1 MAGYVDEK
9 VAKVTLDNKGF
20 SKNADDT
27 VAALER
33 MKKAFSKVS
42 GKDATKNIASDMSE
56 MNDTISKSTQKSEG
70 LLSRLKGI
78 FTRSAKGIDMSG
90 AGQSIDRMNTDV
102 ASKTATTSSILS
114 RLKGIFQKAD
124 NHQGFPNSIRSID
137 GLNTKVAGFDVSP
150 LSNAFAK
157 AASSV
162 QNSLSIMDIALGN
175 VLGGMIQKAM
185 SFTGQFFRGYG
196 DGLAEYKNKLGSI
209 QTIMTNTEWEIP
221 DSSVRMRR
229 VSGALETLNDY
240 ADKTIYSFADMTK
253 NIGTFTA
260 AGVSLD
266 KSAVAIKGISNLA
279 AASGSDTNQAS
290 MAMYQLSQAL
300 ASGRVA
306 LQDWNSVV
314 NAGMGGKLFQDR
326 LTQTAEKMGHARDMT
341 KSFRDS
347 LKDGWLTSEVL
358 LETLREFSE
367 DQSMLDAATKVK
379 SFGQLVDTVQEA
391 IGSGWATTW
400 EYFLGGFEEAKS
412 LWTSIGDI
420 VNPFVSDDQGTYYDS
435 VLEITRSLGNYRNA
449 MLKTWKDM
457 GGQEA
462 LFNSIKNSFEIVFG
476 AMTKFREG
484 FRSVIGDYKQAATV
498 FYGFT
503 KALESVTNN
512 IKNNTYLFTTINAI
526 GKMVGQTFLTL
537 GFIFQQVGR
546 GIKTVG
552 RDSGSILMPL
562 RTAADSIARF
572 MEALRSNDNAH
583 IIFYHIGKTI
593 ANVFNIIITVGRI
606 VIFVIKDILRG
617 FSQFGN
623 NKGLVTVATTLSD
636 VTGKMLTFVKAI
648 EKFVLSSNKF
658 EQIGGTIGK
667 VLGAISNAFSGVFS
681 KLKMLANPFGNAE
694 AIFSGAA
701 GIFNKVG
708 GALANVINNIG
719 SVMSKAWDSLVSGVK
734 ASYDALK
741 AAFVSFDVAS
751 IIKALIGLFA
761 FDKWLK
767 FKNSKG
773 NIVDKV
779 FDKFK
784 EMFSGGKEQATG
796 LLDEVKGVFTSL
808 QGTINSFT
816 QSVKIGS
823 LVMIAVALGIL
834 ALSIDK
840 LSKID
845 MKDLSKGMI
854 ALGVAMQGL
863 MRIMKVV
870 TAAQNIPKG
879 AATTMIG
886 FAIALRIMAS
896 AMMALSKI
904 DSDKMDEAVG
914 GILVLI
920 TAMVKVMEKMD
931 KLKGT
936 EASMGKLI
944 AFAIALRILVWSVK
958 ALAKLEPEKLA
969 QGMTGVLVL
978 MYALV
983 KVSKAMQDVK
993 VSPKSMGAMMMFVLS
1008 LRLLVWSV
1016 KALAKLD
1023 MMQMGASVVAV
1034 VVLLKALSSAANS
1047 VSEVTVKFSAMMALI
1062 AFALSTRILVNAVA
1076 VLAQFDIDR
1085 MAASAGMVGLLL
1097 IALSEATRN
1106 LKGTKVDI
1114 SAIMSLIVFA
1124 GSAYILAKSVEVLV
1138 NLPLKEMIVSVGVVE
1153 VLIASLVAAA
1163 RVVSKAKV
1171 NMSAG
1176 MSLIGIG
1183 GSIYLIVQSM
1193 IPLASMPLT
1202 AIAKS
1207 LGSVAIIAAGLIGV
1221 SYIMNKVK
1229 MNAKA
1234 IGSIVVLTMALVVI
1248 SRSLMQLAT
1257 LNWASLA
1264 AAGAAIAAVM
1274 LSLGGT
1280 VKLMAGNADSFQE
1293 VVGLKGVFDAFGNLL
1308 YYIGT
1313 TLTSVGALSWQQI
1326 ATAMTAVTVTIGI
1339 MVGVVKL
1346 ISKMEPNTTAI
1357 AALASMAAV
1366 LNQAGTALASVAAH
1380 PWQQILASMAA
1391 ISGVLLAMAGVGV
1404 ILSKFGSIGGAA
1416 QLVILGAGLMA
1427 LTVPIMLLSSL
1438 NLIAVGVA
1446 LLALAGNLI
1455 VLLAAAAVAQV
1466 VSGGLTLLS
1475 ATLISFGV
1483 SAILASTSILIAGV
1497 GFLAFAM
1504 AIKELVAIAPAAFKV
1519 IVDSFVT
1526 LVTSLAEKSPLIV
1539 ASFVKM
1545 GMEMING
1552 ARQLIPAF
1560 IRLGFDLIIAFLA
1573 GIRDK
1578 APELVKTSVEMLVEM
1593 GRAFIENIDIL
1604 LQVGVELATK
1614 FIQGLANALNNV
1626 KGDLIPAITK
1636 LFEEIA
1642 TIVSALIK
1650 GFIGPVLNSIAEALE
1665 PAFQVIADILTQ
1677 LAPALT
1683 PIIEIIGNVLT
1694 VLIENLPGILQP
1706 IADTIKVLV
1715 DGIVAALEILAP
1727 VVDTIVNGI
1736 VTIIQT
1742 LAPIVQSV
1750 VDTIIIA
1757 LEILGQIFTT
1767 IGEVIK
1773 SVIQGIVDTINAVAN
1788 VITATGDSIRYVLE
1802 GIDNIFVTVGNN
1814 IKTTL
1819 EAVGTVVES
1828 VGTAIKTALE
1838 GVGKIF
1844 ESIGTAIKTA
1854 LDGVADVIRAVG
1866 DAAKSFGEGFK
1877 LLGEG
1882 IKLIGEHGLSAAAG
1896 LGAFATEALKLA
1908 GIGKLGLGGTINDL
1922 EKLGTTL
1929 GTLSTGA
1936 SVLVSLSAGFSM
1948 LSISVTTLSS
1958 SIPIVNTSFESLGT
1972 SLSTISGYIGP
1983 VATAFQQLAI
1993 PIQQLQSSL
2002 TVVATAF
2009 IMFAAQIMMVS
2020 TSLQTVTMAFTNI
2033 QNGITLLSTA
2043 FSILNP
2049 IIEQFS
2055 QLLIQTQ
2062 WDLQDF
2068 FTALSTST
2076 TGFTILAQAAM
2087 VGMMQMQMAVQMGMM
2102 NVQTVM
2108 LSGISTLAA
2117 AVFAGF
2123 TEVTNAV
2130 TTSMTSVSAAVQTG
2144 MLGVVNSIS
2153 TSMQSV
2159 ATATSVAFSGIS
2171 TAIQSSI
2178 SSISANINQG
2188 MSGVSQTITSRVH
2201 EIQNSFT
2208 QMNATVNQIIS
2219 TMMSIMSSSISSGMS
2234 ASASLVSSG
2243 MSYIISI
2250 VSSYNGSARSAGYN
2264 VGYYISAGVAD
2275 GMNANMWAIESAANR
2290 IISKAREAARAAAD
2304 IHSPSRLFAKD
2315 VGKFIPM
2322 GVAKG
2327 IGDAMP
2333 KMVDEVTDSFDK
2345 GFSDA
2350 ADSVVSQGNIFANVV
2365 SDAVN
2370 GISDMLDV
2378 AIDDM
2383 NYAPTITP
2391 VVDMSNLDK
2400 MNMSDYSLDYRGRI
2414 STPTPLYGVPQQSNT
2429 STVVNNDN
2437 SKKEYS
2443 VNVNVD
2449 TGGKPVNTKELAREI
2464 QSHIKSFDDQ
2474 SRRGKGE
2481 EVFW

>member
-33 MKKAFSKVS
+33 MKKAFGKIN

-124 NHQGFPNSIRSID
+124 NHQGFPNSIKSID

-435 VLEITRSLGNYRNA
+435 VLGITRSLGNYRNA

-462 LFNSIKNSFEIVFG
+462 LFNTIKNSFEIVFG

-503 KALESVTNN
+503 KALESVTNG
-512 IKNNTYLFTTINAI
+512 IKNNTYLFSTINAI

-537 GFIFQQVGR
+537 GWIFSKVGQ
-546 GIKTVG
+546 GISSVG
-552 RDSGSILMPL
+552 KSSGSVLMPL

-572 MEALRSNDNAH
+572 MEALRSNENAH
-583 IIFYHIGKTI
+583 LIFYHIGKTI

-606 VIFVIKDILRG
+606 VVFVIKDILKG
-617 FSQFGN
+617 FSKFGES
-623 NKGLVTVATTLSD
+623 KGLVTVATTLSD
-636 VTGKMLTFVKAI
+636 VTGKLLTFVKAI
-648 EKFVLSSNKF
+648 EKFVMSSNKF

-741 AAFVSFDVAS
+741 DAFVSFDVAS

-773 NIVDKV
+773 SIVDMV

-870 TAAQNIPKG
+870 TAAQSIPKG

-896 AMMALSKI
+896 AMVALSKI
-904 DSDKMDEAVG
+904 DADKMDEAVG
-914 GILVLI
+914 GIVVLI
-920 TAMVKVMEKMD
+920 TAMVKVMEKME
-931 KLKGT
+931 KIKNT

-944 AFAIALRILVWSVK
+944 AFAISLRILVWSVK
-958 ALAKLEPEKLA
+958 ALAKLEPEKMA
-969 QGMTGVLVL
+969 QGIGGVLVL
-978 MYALV
+978 MYGLV
-983 KVSKAMQDVK
+983 KVSKSMQDIK
-993 VSPKSMGAMMMFVLS
+993 LSPKSMGALMMFVLS
-1008 LRLLVWSV
+1008 LRMLVWSV

-1023 MMQMGASVVAV
+1023 IMHMAASVVAV
-1034 VVLLKALSSAANS
+1034 AVLLKALSSAANS

-1062 AFALSTRILVNAVA
+1062 TFALSARILASAVA
-1076 VLAQFDIDR
+1076 VLANLDLAR
-1085 MAASAGMVGLLL
+1085 MAASAGMLGILLVV
-1097 IALSEATRN
+1097 LSEATRN
-1106 LKGTKVDI
+1106 LKDTKVDI
-1114 SAIMSLIVFA
+1114 SAMMTLITFA
-1124 GSAYILAKSVEVLV
+1124 GSAYILAKSIEVLA
-1138 NLPLKEMIVSVGVVE
+1138 NLPLKEMVASVAVVE
-1153 VLIASLVAAA
+1153 VLMASLVAAA
-1163 RVVSKAKV
+1163 RVVSKSKV

-1183 GSIYLIVQSM
+1183 ASIYLIVQSM
-1193 IPLASMPLT
+1193 IPLAAMPLT
-1202 AIAKS
+1202 SIVKS
-1207 LGSVAIIAAGLIGV
+1207 LGTVALIAAGLIGL
-1221 SYIMNKVK
+1221 SYIMNRVK
-1229 MNAKA
+1229 MNPKA
-1234 IGSIVVLTMALVVI
+1234 IGSLIILTSALTVI
-1248 SRSLMQLAT
+1248 SNNLMKLAG

-1264 AAGAAIAAVM
+1264 AAGGAIAAVM

-1366 LNQAGTALASVAAH
+1366 LNQAGTALAVVAAH

-1391 ISGVLLAMAGVGV
+1391 ISGVVLAMAGVGV
-1404 ILSKFGSIGGAA
+1404 ILSKFGSFSGAG
-1416 QLVILGAGLMA
+1416 QLVLLGVGLMA
-1427 LTVPIMLLSSL
+1427 IAVPIMLLSTL
-1438 NLIAVGVA
+1438 NLVAVGVA
-1446 LLALAGNLI
+1446 LLALAGNLAI
-1455 VLLAAAAVAQV
+1455 LLAAGALANV
-1466 VSGGLTLLS
+1466 VSSGLAILS
-1475 ATLISFGV
+1475 GTLISFGV
-1483 SAILASTSILIAGV
+1483 SAILAASSVLIAGL
-1497 GFLAFAM
+1497 GFLAFVM
-1504 AIKELVAIAPAAFKV
+1504 AIKELVAIAPAAFKTL
-1519 IVDSFVT
+1519 VDSFVT
-1526 LVTSLAEKSPLIV
+1526 LVTSLAANSPLIV

-1552 ARQLIPAF
+1552 ARQLIPEF
-1560 IRLGFDLIIAFLA
+1560 VRLGFDLLIGLIA

-1626 KGDLIPAITK
+1626 KGDLIPAITE
-1636 LFEEIA
+1636 LFKIIAEIF
-1642 TIVSALIK
+1642 TALIK
-1650 GFIGPVLNSIAEALE
+1650 GFIGPVLNAIAE
-1665 PAFQVIADILTQ
+1665 V
-1677 LAPALT
+1677 LT
-1683 PIIEIIGNVLT
+1683 PVRDFIITWVQAIGPVIQPFFEALMST
-1694 VLIENLPGILQP
+1694 LKALFEALPGIIQP
-1706 IADTIKVLV
+1706 LSEAIIATVNAIADVVRSLADTIIAVV
-1715 DGIVAALEILAP
+1715 GGIETV
-1727 VVDTIVNGI
+1727 VNGI
-1736 VTIIQT
+1736 VEIFRIVGETIKAWIQG
-1742 LAPIVQSV
+1742 V
-1750 VDTIIIA
+1750 VD
-1757 LEILGQIFTT
+1757 
-1767 IGEVIK
+1767 VIN
-1773 SVIQGIVDTINAVAN
+1773 GIAN

-1802 GIDNIFVTVGNN
+1802 GVDNIFVSFGNN
-1814 IKTTL
+1814 VKTTL
-1819 EAVGTVVES
+1819 EGVSNVIKTFAEG
-1828 VGTAIKTALE
+1828 IKTALE

-1877 LLGEG
+1877 LFGEG
-1882 IKLIGEHGLSAAAG
+1882 VKLVGDYGASAATGLASLTVEVAKLGASAYAGNLQGFTKDIKDLATACTSLAGSVGGLSATATAINMISVSASLLSG
-1896 LGAFATEALKLA
+1896 TLPTVNTAFATMS
-1908 GIGKLGLGGTINDL
+1908 TSM
-1922 EKLGTTL
+1922 T
-1929 GTLSTGA
+1929 TLSTSITPVSTA
-1936 SVLVSLSAGFSM
+1936 FTSLIAPVTALMTTLTSVSAVFMNLNMQFQM
-1948 LSISVTTLSS
+1948 LSIGMAALDASMLEIQNGVTLLSS
-1958 SIPIVNTSFESLGT
+1958 SF
-1972 SLSTISGYIGP
+1972 
-1983 VATAFQQLAI
+1983 TAMPA
-1993 PIQQLQSSL
+1993 
-2002 TVVATAF
+2002 
-2009 IMFAAQIMMVS
+2009 
-2020 TSLQTVTMAFTNI
+2020 
-2033 QNGITLLSTA
+2033 
-2043 FSILNP
+2043 
-2049 IIEQFS
+2049 IIELFNQS
-2055 QLLIQTQ
+2055 LITTQQTMST
-2062 WDLQDF
+2062 F
-2068 FTALSTST
+2068 FMELANSS
-2076 TGFTILAQAAM
+2076 TGFATLSQAAM
-2087 VGMMQMQMAVQMGMM
+2087 EGMMQMQMAVQTGMM

-2144 MLGVVNSIS
+2144 MLGVVTAIS

-2159 ATATSVAFSGIS
+2159 ATATSTAFSGIS

-2188 MSGVSQTITSRVH
+2188 MSGVSQTITSRVN

-2208 QMNATVNQIIS
+2208 QMNTIVNQIVRS
-2219 TMMSIMSSSISSGMS
+2219 MMVMMSSSISSGMS
-2234 ASASLVSSG
+2234 ASSSRVSSG

-2250 VSSYNGSARSAGYN
+2250 VSSYSGSARSAGYN

-2333 KMVDEVTDSFDK
+2333 KMVDEVTDSFGK

-2350 ADSVVSQGNIFANVV
+2350 ADSVVSQGDVFANVV

-2383 NYAPTITP
+2383 NYSPTITP

-2437 SKKEYS
+2437 SNKEYS

-2449 TGGKPVNTKELAREI
+2449 TGGKPVNAKELAREI

-2474 SRRGKGE
+2474 RRRGKGE
-2481 EVFW
+2481 EVLW

>member
-33 MKKAFSKVS
+33 MKKAFSKVN

-78 FTRSAKGIDMSG
+78 FNRSAKGIDMSS
-90 AGQSIDRMNTDV
+90 AGQSIDRMNTEV

-124 NHQGFPNSIRSID
+124 NHQGFPNSIKSID

-435 VLEITRSLGNYRNA
+435 VLGITRSLGNYRNA

-462 LFNSIKNSFEIVFG
+462 LFNTIKNSFEIVFG

-498 FYGFT
+498 FFGFT

-537 GFIFQQVGR
+537 GWIFSKVGQ
-546 GIKTVG
+546 GISSVG
-552 RDSGSILMPL
+552 KSSGSVLMPL
-562 RTAADSIARF
+562 RSAADAIARF
-572 MEALRSNDNAH
+572 MEALRSNENAH
-583 IIFYHIGKTI
+583 LIFYHIGKTI

-606 VIFVIKDILRG
+606 VVFVIKDILKG
-617 FSQFGN
+617 FSKFGES
-623 NKGLVTVATTLSD
+623 KGLVTVATTLSD
-636 VTGKMLTFVKAI
+636 VTGKLLTFVKAI
-648 EKFVLSSNKF
+648 EKFVMSSNKF

-741 AAFVSFDVAS
+741 DAFVSFDVAS

-767 FKNSKG
+767 FKNS
-773 NIVDKV
+773 NNSIVDLV
-779 FDKFK
+779 FEKFK
-784 EMFSGGKEQATG
+784 AMFSGGKEQSTG

-870 TAAQNIPKG
+870 TAAQSIPKG

-896 AMMALSKI
+896 AMVALSKI
-904 DSDKMDEAVG
+904 DADKMDEAVG
-914 GILVLI
+914 GIVVLI
-920 TAMVKVMEKMD
+920 TAMVKVMEKME
-931 KLKGT
+931 KIKNT

-944 AFAIALRILVWSVK
+944 AFAISLRILVWSVK
-958 ALAKLEPEKLA
+958 ALAKLEPEKMA
-969 QGMTGVLVL
+969 QGIGGVLVL
-978 MYALV
+978 MYGLV
-983 KVSKAMQDVK
+983 KVSKSMQDIK
-993 VSPKSMGAMMMFVLS
+993 LSPKSMGALMMFVLS
-1008 LRLLVWSV
+1008 LRMLVWSV

-1023 MMQMGASVVAV
+1023 IMHMAASVVAV
-1034 VVLLKALSSAANS
+1034 AVLLKALSSAANS

-1062 AFALSTRILVNAVA
+1062 TFALSARILASAVA
-1076 VLAQFDIDR
+1076 VLANLDLAR
-1085 MAASAGMVGLLL
+1085 MAASAGMVGILLVV
-1097 IALSEATRN
+1097 LSEATRN
-1106 LKGTKVDI
+1106 LKDTKVDI
-1114 SAIMSLIVFA
+1114 SSMMALITFA
-1124 GSAYILAKSVEVLV
+1124 GSAYILAKSIEVLA
-1138 NLPLKEMIVSVGVVE
+1138 NLPLKEMIASVVVVE

-1163 RVVSKAKV
+1163 RVASKAKV

-1176 MSLIGIG
+1176 MSLIGISA
-1183 GSIYLIVQSM
+1183 SIYLIVQSM
-1193 IPLASMPLT
+1193 IPLAAMPLT
-1202 AIAKS
+1202 SIVKS
-1207 LGSVAIIAAGLIGV
+1207 LGTVALIAAGLIGV
-1221 SYIMNKVK
+1221 SYIMNRVK
-1229 MNAKA
+1229 MNPKA
-1234 IGSIVVLTMALVVI
+1234 IGSLIILTSALTVI
-1248 SRSLMQLAT
+1248 SNNLMKLAG

-1264 AAGAAIAAVM
+1264 AAGGAIAAVM

-1366 LNQAGTALASVAAH
+1366 LNQAGTALAAVAAH

-1404 ILSKFGSIGGAA
+1404 ILSKFGSFSGAG
-1416 QLVILGAGLMA
+1416 QLVLLGVGLMA
-1427 LTVPIMLLSSL
+1427 IAVPIMLLSTL
-1438 NLIAVGVA
+1438 NLVAVGVA
-1446 LLALAGNLI
+1446 LLALAGNLAI
-1455 VLLAAAAVAQV
+1455 LLAAGALANV
-1466 VSGGLTLLS
+1466 VSSGLAILS
-1475 ATLISFGV
+1475 GTLISFGV
-1483 SAILASTSILIAGV
+1483 SAILAASSVLIAGL
-1497 GFLAFAM
+1497 GFLAFVM
-1504 AIKELVAIAPAAFKV
+1504 AIKELVAIAPAAFKTL
-1519 IVDSFVT
+1519 VDSFVT
-1526 LVTSLAEKSPLIV
+1526 LVTSLAANSPLIV

-1560 IRLGFDLIIAFLA
+1560 VRLGFDLLIGLIA

-1578 APELVKTSVEMLVEM
+1578 APELVKTSVEMLVEI

-1626 KGDLIPAITK
+1626 KGDLIPAITE
-1636 LFEEIA
+1636 LFKVIAEIF
-1642 TIVSALIK
+1642 TALIK
-1650 GFIGPVLNSIAEALE
+1650 GFIGPVLNAIAE
-1665 PAFQVIADILTQ
+1665 V
-1677 LAPALT
+1677 LT
-1683 PIIEIIGNVLT
+1683 PVRDFIITWVQAIGPIIQPFFEALMST
-1694 VLIENLPGILQP
+1694 LKALFEALPGIIQP
-1706 IADTIKVLV
+1706 LAEAIIATVNAIADVVRSLADTIIAIVG
-1715 DGIVAALEILAP
+1715 GIETV
-1727 VVDTIVNGI
+1727 VNGI
-1736 VTIIQT
+1736 VEIFRIVGETIKAWIQG
-1742 LAPIVQSV
+1742 V
-1750 VDTIIIA
+1750 VD
-1757 LEILGQIFTT
+1757 
-1767 IGEVIK
+1767 V
-1773 SVIQGIVDTINAVAN
+1773 INAIAN

-1802 GIDNIFVTVGNN
+1802 GVDNIFVSFGNN
-1814 IKTTL
+1814 VKTTL
-1819 EAVGTVVES
+1819 EGVSNVIKTFAEG
-1828 VGTAIKTALE
+1828 IKTALE

-1854 LDGVADVIRAVG
+1854 LDGVADVIKAVG

-1877 LLGEG
+1877 LFGEG
-1882 IKLIGEHGLSAAAG
+1882 VKLVGDYGASAATGLASLTVEVAKLGSSAYAGNLQGFTKDIKDLATACTSLAGSVGGLSATATAMSMISISASTLSG
-1896 LGAFATEALKLA
+1896 VLPTVNTAF
-1908 GIGKLGLGGTINDL
+1908 
-1922 EKLGTTL
+1922 TTMSTSMT
-1929 GTLSTGA
+1929 TLSTSITPVSTA
-1936 SVLVSLSAGFSM
+1936 FTSLIAPVTALITTLTSVSAVFMNLNMQFQM
-1948 LSISVTTLSS
+1948 LSIGMAALDASM
-1958 SIPIVNTSFESLGT
+1958 LG
-1972 SLSTISGYIGP
+1972 
-1983 VATAFQQLAI
+1983 
-1993 PIQQLQSSL
+1993 
-2002 TVVATAF
+2002 
-2009 IMFAAQIMMVS
+2009 
-2020 TSLQTVTMAFTNI
+2020 I
-2033 QNGITLLSTA
+2033 QNGITLLSSSFA
-2043 FSILNP
+2043 AMP
-2049 IIEQFS
+2049 AIIELFNQS
-2055 QLLIQTQ
+2055 LITTQQTMNT
-2062 WDLQDF
+2062 F
-2068 FTALSTST
+2068 FMELANSS
-2076 TGFTILAQAAM
+2076 TGFATLSQAAM
-2087 VGMMQMQMAVQMGMM
+2087 EGMMQMQMAVQTGML

-2208 QMNATVNQIIS
+2208 QMNSIVNQIIHS
-2219 TMMSIMSSSISSGMS
+2219 MMAMMSSSISSGMS

-2304 IHSPSRLFAKD
+2304 IHSPSRLFAKE

-2333 KMVDEVTDSFDK
+2333 KMVDEVTDSFSK

-2350 ADSVVSQGNIFANVV
+2350 ADSVVTQGDVFANVV

-2437 SKKEYS
+2437 SNKEYS

-2449 TGGKPVNTKELAREI
+2449 TGGKPVNAKELAREI

-2474 SRRGKGE
+2474 RRRGKGE
-2481 EVFW
+2481 EVLW

>member
-33 MKKAFSKVS
+33 MKKAFGKIN

-124 NHQGFPNSIRSID
+124 NHQGFPNSIKSID

-435 VLEITRSLGNYRNA
+435 VLGITRSLGNYRNA

-462 LFNSIKNSFEIVFG
+462 LFNTIKNSFEIVFG

-512 IKNNTYLFTTINAI
+512 IKNNTYLFSTINAI

-537 GFIFQQVGR
+537 GWIFSKVGQ
-546 GIKTVG
+546 GISSVG
-552 RDSGSILMPL
+552 KSSGSILIPL

-572 MEALRSNDNAH
+572 MEALRSNENVH
-583 IIFYHIGKTI
+583 LIFYHIGKTI

-606 VIFVIKDILRG
+606 VVFVIKDILKG
-617 FSQFGN
+617 FSKFGES
-623 NKGLVTVATTLSD
+623 KGLVTVATTLSD
-636 VTGKMLTFVKAI
+636 VTGKLLTFVKAI
-648 EKFVLSSNKF
+648 EKFVMSSNKF

-681 KLKMLANPFGNAE
+681 KLKMLSNPFGNAE

-741 AAFVSFDVAS
+741 DAFVSFDVAS

-767 FKNSKG
+767 FKNS
-773 NIVDKV
+773 NNSIVDLV
-779 FDKFK
+779 FEKFK
-784 EMFSGGKEQATG
+784 AMFSGGKEQATG

-870 TAAQNIPKG
+870 TAAQSIPKG

-896 AMMALSKI
+896 AMVALSKI
-904 DSDKMDEAVG
+904 DADKMDEAVG
-914 GILVLI
+914 GIVVLI
-920 TAMVKVMEKMD
+920 TAMVKVMEKME
-931 KLKGT
+931 KIKNT

-944 AFAIALRILVWSVK
+944 AFAISLRILVWSVK
-958 ALAKLEPEKLA
+958 ALAKLEPEKMA
-969 QGMTGVLVL
+969 QGIGGVLVL
-978 MYALV
+978 MYGLV
-983 KVSKAMQDVK
+983 KVSKSMQDIK
-993 VSPKSMGAMMMFVLS
+993 LSPKSMGALMMFVLS
-1008 LRLLVWSV
+1008 LRMLVWSV

-1023 MMQMGASVVAV
+1023 IMHMAASVVAV
-1034 VVLLKALSSAANS
+1034 AVLLKALSSAANS

-1062 AFALSTRILVNAVA
+1062 TFALSARILASAVA
-1076 VLAQFDIDR
+1076 VLANLDLAR
-1085 MAASAGMVGLLL
+1085 MAASAGMVGILLVV
-1097 IALSEATRN
+1097 LSEATRN
-1106 LKGTKVDI
+1106 LKDTKVDI
-1114 SAIMSLIVFA
+1114 SSMMALITFA
-1124 GSAYILAKSVEVLV
+1124 GSAYILAKSIAVLA
-1138 NLPLKEMIVSVGVVE
+1138 NLPLKEMIASVVVVE

-1163 RVVSKAKV
+1163 RVASKAKV

-1183 GSIYLIVQSM
+1183 ASIYLIVQSM
-1193 IPLASMPLT
+1193 IPLAAMPLT
-1202 AIAKS
+1202 SIVKS
-1207 LGSVAIIAAGLIGV
+1207 LGTVALITAGLIGV
-1221 SYIMNKVK
+1221 SYIMNRVK
-1229 MNAKA
+1229 MNPKA
-1234 IGSIVVLTMALVVI
+1234 IGSLIILTSALTVI
-1248 SRSLMQLAT
+1248 SNNLMKLAG

-1264 AAGAAIAAVM
+1264 AAGGAIAAVM

-1357 AALASMAAV
+1357 AALASMAAG

-1404 ILSKFGSIGGAA
+1404 ILSKFGSFSGAG
-1416 QLVILGAGLMA
+1416 QLVLLGVGLMA
-1427 LTVPIMLLSSL
+1427 IAVPIMLLSTL
-1438 NLIAVGVA
+1438 NLVAVGVA
-1446 LLALAGNLI
+1446 LLALAGNLAI
-1455 VLLAAAAVAQV
+1455 LLAAGALANV
-1466 VSGGLTLLS
+1466 VSSGLAILS
-1475 ATLISFGV
+1475 GTLISFGV
-1483 SAILASTSILIAGV
+1483 SAILAASSVLIAGL
-1497 GFLAFAM
+1497 GFLAFVM
-1504 AIKELVAIAPAAFKV
+1504 AIKELVAIAPAAFKTL
-1519 IVDSFVT
+1519 VDSFVT
-1526 LVTSLAEKSPLIV
+1526 LVTSLAANSPLIV

-1560 IRLGFDLIIAFLA
+1560 VRLGFDLLIGLIA

-1578 APELVKTSVEMLVEM
+1578 MPELVKTSVEMLVEM

-1626 KGDLIPAITK
+1626 KGDLIPAITE
-1636 LFEEIA
+1636 LFKVIAEIF
-1642 TIVSALIK
+1642 TALIK
-1650 GFIGPVLNSIAEALE
+1650 GFIGPVLNAIAE
-1665 PAFQVIADILTQ
+1665 V
-1677 LAPALT
+1677 LT
-1683 PIIEIIGNVLT
+1683 PVRDFIITWVQEIGPILQPFFEAFMSA
-1694 VLIENLPGILQP
+1694 LKALFEALPGIIQP
-1706 IADTIKVLV
+1706 LAEAIIATVNAIADVVRSLADTIIAIVG
-1715 DGIVAALEILAP
+1715 GIETV
-1727 VVDTIVNGI
+1727 VNGI
-1736 VTIIQT
+1736 VEIFRIVGETIQAWIQG
-1742 LAPIVQSV
+1742 V
-1750 VDTIIIA
+1750 VD
-1757 LEILGQIFTT
+1757 
-1767 IGEVIK
+1767 VIN
-1773 SVIQGIVDTINAVAN
+1773 GIAN

-1802 GIDNIFVTVGNN
+1802 GVDNIFVSFGNN
-1814 IKTTL
+1814 VKTTL
-1819 EAVGTVVES
+1819 EGVSNVIKTFAEG
-1828 VGTAIKTALE
+1828 IKTALE

-1854 LDGVADVIRAVG
+1854 LDGVADVIKAVG

-1877 LLGEG
+1877 LFGEG
-1882 IKLIGEHGLSAAAG
+1882 VKLVGDYGASAATGLASLTVEVAKLGASAYAGNLQGFTKDIKDLATACTSLSGAVGGLSATATAMNMISISASLLSG
-1896 LGAFATEALKLA
+1896 TLPTVNTAF
-1908 GIGKLGLGGTINDL
+1908 
-1922 EKLGTTL
+1922 TTMSTSMT
-1929 GTLSTGA
+1929 TLSTSITPVSTA
-1936 SVLVSLSAGFSM
+1936 FTSLIAPVTALMTTLTSVSAVFMNLNMQFQM
-1948 LSISVTTLSS
+1948 LSIGMAALDSSMLGIQNGVTLLSS
-1958 SIPIVNTSFESLGT
+1958 SF
-1972 SLSTISGYIGP
+1972 
-1983 VATAFQQLAI
+1983 TAMPA
-1993 PIQQLQSSL
+1993 
-2002 TVVATAF
+2002 
-2009 IMFAAQIMMVS
+2009 
-2020 TSLQTVTMAFTNI
+2020 
-2033 QNGITLLSTA
+2033 
-2043 FSILNP
+2043 
-2049 IIEQFS
+2049 IIELFNQS
-2055 QLLIQTQ
+2055 LITTQQTMNT
-2062 WDLQDF
+2062 F
-2068 FTALSTST
+2068 FMELANSS
-2076 TGFTILAQAAM
+2076 TGFATLSQSAM
-2087 VGMMQMQMAVQMGMM
+2087 EGMMQMQMAVQTGMM

-2144 MLGVVNSIS
+2144 MLGVVTAIS

-2159 ATATSVAFSGIS
+2159 ATATSTAFSGIS

-2188 MSGVSQTITSRVH
+2188 MSGVSQTITSRVN

-2208 QMNATVNQIIS
+2208 QMNTIVNQIVRS
-2219 TMMSIMSSSISSGMS
+2219 MMAMMSSSISSGMS
-2234 ASASLVSSG
+2234 ASASRVSSG

-2250 VSSYNGSARSAGYN
+2250 VSSYSGSARSAGYN

-2333 KMVDEVTDSFDK
+2333 KMVDEVTDSFGK

-2350 ADSVVSQGNIFANVV
+2350 ADSVVSQGDVFANVV

-2437 SKKEYS
+2437 SNKEYS

-2449 TGGKPVNTKELAREI
+2449 TGGKPVNAKELAREI

-2474 SRRGKGE
+2474 RRRGKGE
-2481 EVFW
+2481 EVLW

>member
-33 MKKAFSKVS
+33 MKKAFSKVN

-78 FTRSAKGIDMSG
+78 FSRSAKGIDMSG

-124 NHQGFPNSIRSID
+124 NHQGFPNSIKSID

-420 VNPFVSDDQGTYYDS
+420 VNPFVSDDQGTYYDD
-435 VLEITRSLGNYRNA
+435 VLGITRSLGNYRNA

-462 LFNSIKNSFEIVFG
+462 LFNTIKNSFEIVFG

-498 FYGFT
+498 FFGFT

-512 IKNNTYLFTTINAI
+512 IKNNTYLFSTINAI

-537 GFIFQQVGR
+537 GWIFSKVGQ
-546 GIKTVG
+546 GISSVG
-552 RDSGSILMPL
+552 KSSGSVLMPL
-562 RTAADSIARF
+562 RTAADAISRF
-572 MEALRSNDNAH
+572 MEALRSNENAH
-583 IIFYHIGKTI
+583 LIFYHIGKTI

-606 VIFVIKDILRG
+606 VIFVIKDILKG
-617 FSQFGN
+617 FSKFGES
-623 NKGLVTVATTLSD
+623 KGLVTVATTLSD
-636 VTGKMLTFVKAI
+636 VTGKLLTFVKAI

-667 VLGAISNAFSGVFS
+667 VLSAISNAFSGVFS

-741 AAFVSFDVAS
+741 DAFVSFDVAS

-767 FKNSKG
+767 FKNS
-773 NIVDKV
+773 NNSIVDLV
-779 FDKFK
+779 FEKFK
-784 EMFSGGKEQATG
+784 AMFSGGKEQATG

-870 TAAQNIPKG
+870 TAAQSIPKG

-896 AMMALSKI
+896 AMVALSKI
-904 DSDKMDEAVG
+904 DADKMDEAVG
-914 GILVLI
+914 GIVVLI
-920 TAMVKVMEKMD
+920 TAMVKVMEKME
-931 KLKGT
+931 KIKNT

-944 AFAIALRILVWSVK
+944 AFAISLRILVWSVK
-958 ALAKLEPEKLA
+958 AIAKLEPEKMA
-969 QGMTGVLVL
+969 QGIGGVLVL
-978 MYALV
+978 MYGLV
-983 KVSKAMQDVK
+983 KVSKSMQDIK
-993 VSPKSMGAMMMFVLS
+993 LSPKSMGALMLFVLS
-1008 LRLLVWSV
+1008 LRMLVWSV

-1023 MMQMGASVVAV
+1023 MMQMAASVVAV

-1076 VLAQFDIDR
+1076 VLAHFDIAR
-1085 MAASAGMVGLLL
+1085 MASSAAMVGILL
-1097 IALSEATRN
+1097 AVLSEATRN
-1106 LKGTKVDI
+1106 LKDTKVDI
-1114 SAIMSLIVFA
+1114 SAMMTLITFA
-1124 GSAYILAKSVEVLV
+1124 GSAYILAKSIEVLS
-1138 NLPLKEMIVSVGVVE
+1138 NLPLKEMVASVAVVE
-1153 VLIASLVAAA
+1153 VLMASLVAAA
-1163 RVVSKAKV
+1163 RVVSKSKV

-1176 MSLIGIG
+1176 LSLLGIG
-1183 GSIYLIVQSM
+1183 ASIYLIVQSM

-1202 AIAKS
+1202 SIVKS
-1207 LGSVAIIAAGLIGV
+1207 LGTVALIAAGLIGV
-1221 SYIMNKVK
+1221 SYIMNRVK

-1234 IGSIVVLTMALVVI
+1234 IGSIVVLTTALTVI
-1248 SRSLMQLAT
+1248 SNNLMRLAG

-1264 AAGAAIAAVM
+1264 AAGGAIAVVM

-1293 VVGLKGVFDAFGNLL
+1293 VVGLKGVFDSFGNLL

-1366 LNQAGTALASVAAH
+1366 LNQAGTALAAVAAH

-1404 ILSKFGSIGGAA
+1404 ILSKFGSFSGAG
-1416 QLVILGAGLMA
+1416 QLVLLGVGLMA
-1427 LTVPIMLLSSL
+1427 IAVPIMLLSTL
-1438 NLIAVGVA
+1438 NLVAVGVA
-1446 LLALAGNLI
+1446 LLALAGNLAI
-1455 VLLAAAAVAQV
+1455 LLAAGALANV
-1466 VSGGLTLLS
+1466 VSSGLAILS
-1475 ATLISFGV
+1475 GTLISFGV
-1483 SAILASTSILIAGV
+1483 SAILAASSVLIAGL
-1497 GFLAFAM
+1497 GFLAFVM
-1504 AIKELVAIAPAAFKV
+1504 AIKELVAIAPVAFKTL
-1519 IVDSFVT
+1519 VDSFVT
-1526 LVTSLAEKSPLIV
+1526 LVTSLAANSPLIV

-1552 ARQLIPAF
+1552 ARQLIPEF
-1560 IRLGFDLIIAFLA
+1560 VRLGFDLLIGLIA

-1626 KGDLIPAITK
+1626 KGDLIPAITE
-1636 LFEEIA
+1636 LFKVIAEIF
-1642 TIVSALIK
+1642 TALIK
-1650 GFIGPVLNSIAEALE
+1650 GFIGPVLNAIAE
-1665 PAFQVIADILTQ
+1665 V
-1677 LAPALT
+1677 LT
-1683 PIIEIIGNVLT
+1683 PVRDFIITWVQEIGPILQPFFEA
-1694 VLIENLPGILQP
+1694 LMSALKALFEALPGIIQP
-1706 IADTIKVLV
+1706 LAEAIIATVNAIADVVRSLADTIIAIVG
-1715 DGIVAALEILAP
+1715 GIETV
-1727 VVDTIVNGI
+1727 VNGI
-1736 VTIIQT
+1736 VEIFRIVGETIQAWIQG
-1742 LAPIVQSV
+1742 V
-1750 VDTIIIA
+1750 VD
-1757 LEILGQIFTT
+1757 
-1767 IGEVIK
+1767 VIN
-1773 SVIQGIVDTINAVAN
+1773 GIAN

-1802 GIDNIFVTVGNN
+1802 GVDNIFVSFGNN
-1814 IKTTL
+1814 VKTTL
-1819 EAVGTVVES
+1819 EGVSNVIKTFAEG
-1828 VGTAIKTALE
+1828 IKTALE

-1854 LDGVADVIRAVG
+1854 LDGVADVIKAVG

-1877 LLGEG
+1877 LFGEG
-1882 IKLIGEHGLSAAAG
+1882 VKLVGDYGASAATGLASLTVEVAKLGASAYAGNLQGFTKDIKDLATACTSLSGAVGGLSATATAMNMISISASLLSG
-1896 LGAFATEALKLA
+1896 TLPTVNTAF
-1908 GIGKLGLGGTINDL
+1908 
-1922 EKLGTTL
+1922 TTMSTSMT
-1929 GTLSTGA
+1929 TLST
-1936 SVLVSLSAGFSM
+1936 
-1948 LSISVTTLSS
+1948 SIT
-1958 SIPIVNTSFESLGT
+1958 
-1972 SLSTISGYIGP
+1972 P
-1983 VATAFQQLAI
+1983 VATAF
-1993 PIQQLQSSL
+1993 
-2002 TVVATAF
+2002 
-2009 IMFAAQIMMVS
+2009 
-2020 TSLQTVTMAFTNI
+2020 TSLIAPVTALITTLTSVSAVFMNLNMQFQMLSIGMAALDASMLGI
-2033 QNGITLLSTA
+2033 QNGITLLSSSFTA
-2043 FSILNP
+2043 MP
-2049 IIEQFS
+2049 AIIELFNQS
-2055 QLLIQTQ
+2055 LITTQQTMST
-2062 WDLQDF
+2062 F
-2068 FTALSTST
+2068 FMELSNSS
-2076 TGFTILAQAAM
+2076 TGFATLSQAAM
-2087 VGMMQMQMAVQMGMM
+2087 EGMMQMQMAVQTGMM

-2144 MLGVVNSIS
+2144 MLGVVTAIS

-2159 ATATSVAFSGIS
+2159 ATATSTAFSGIS
-2171 TAIQSSI
+2171 TAIQTSI

-2208 QMNATVNQIIS
+2208 QMNSTVNQIIS
-2219 TMMSIMSSSISSGMS
+2219 TMMSAMSSSISSGMS
-2234 ASASLVSSG
+2234 ASASRVSSG
-2243 MSYIISI
+2243 MSSIIGI

-2290 IISKAREAARAAAD
+2290 IISKAKEAARAAAD
-2304 IHSPSRLFAKD
+2304 IHSPSRLFAKE

-2333 KMVDEVTDSFDK
+2333 KMVDEVTDSFGK

-2350 ADSVVSQGNIFANVV
+2350 ADSVVSQGDVFANVV

-2437 SKKEYS
+2437 SNKEYS

-2449 TGGKPVNTKELAREI
+2449 TGGKPVNAKELAREI

-2474 SRRGKGE
+2474 RRRGKGE
-2481 EVFW
+2481 EVLW

>member
-33 MKKAFSKVS
+33 MKKAFGKVN

-124 NHQGFPNSIRSID
+124 NHQGFPNSIKSID

-498 FYGFT
+498 FFGFT

-537 GFIFQQVGR
+537 GWIFSKVGQ
-546 GIKTVG
+546 GIASVG
-552 RDSGSILMPL
+552 KSSGSVLMPL
-562 RTAADSIARF
+562 RTAADAIARF
-572 MEALRSNDNAH
+572 MEALRSNTNAH
-583 IIFYHIGKTI
+583 LVFYHIGKTI

-606 VIFVIKDILRG
+606 VIFVIKDILKG
-617 FSQFGN
+617 FSKFGES
-623 NKGLVTVATTLSD
+623 KGLVTVATTLSD
-636 VTGKMLTFVKAI
+636 VTGKLLTFVKAI

-667 VLGAISNAFSGVFS
+667 VLSAIGNAFSGVFS

-701 GIFNKVG
+701 GIFNKAG
-708 GALANVINNIG
+708 SALANIINNIG

-741 AAFVSFDVAS
+741 DAFVSFDVAS

-767 FKNSKG
+767 FKNS
-773 NIVDKV
+773 NNSIVDLV

-784 EMFSGGKEQATG
+784 AMFSGGKEQATG

-823 LVMIAVALGIL
+823 LLMIAVALGIL

-896 AMMALSKI
+896 AMIALSKI

-920 TAMVKVMEKMD
+920 TAMVKVMEKME
-931 KLKGT
+931 KIKNT

-944 AFAIALRILVWSVK
+944 AFAISLRILVWSVK
-958 ALAKLEPEKLA
+958 ALAKLEPEKMA
-969 QGMTGVLVL
+969 QGIGGVLVL
-978 MYALV
+978 MYGLV
-983 KVSKAMQDVK
+983 KVSKSMQDIK
-993 VSPKSMGAMMMFVLS
+993 LSPKSMGALMMFVLS
-1008 LRLLVWSV
+1008 LRMLVWSV

-1023 MMQMGASVVAV
+1023 MMQMAASVVAV

-1062 AFALSTRILVNAVA
+1062 TFALSARILVNAVA
-1076 VLAQFDIDR
+1076 VLAHLDMAR
-1085 MAASAGMVGLLL
+1085 MAASAGMLGILLVV
-1097 IALSEATRN
+1097 LSEATRN
-1106 LKGTKVDI
+1106 LKDTKVDI
-1114 SAIMSLIVFA
+1114 SAMMTLITFA
-1124 GSAYILAKSVEVLV
+1124 GTAYILAKSIEVLA

-1176 MSLIGIG
+1176 LSLIGIG
-1183 GSIYLIVQSM
+1183 GAIYLIVQSM

-1202 AIAKS
+1202 SIVKS
-1207 LGSVAIIAAGLIGV
+1207 LGTVALIAAGLIGV

-1234 IGSIVVLTMALVVI
+1234 IGSIVVLTTALTVI
-1248 SRSLMQLAT
+1248 SNNLMKLAT
-1257 LNWASLA
+1257 VNWASLA
-1264 AAGAAIAAVM
+1264 AAGGAISAVM

-1326 ATAMTAVTVTIGI
+1326 GVAMAAITVTIGI

-1404 ILSKFGSIGGAA
+1404 ILSKFGSFSGAG
-1416 QLVILGAGLMA
+1416 QLVLLGVGLMA
-1427 LTVPIMLLSSL
+1427 IAVPIMLLSTL
-1438 NLIAVGVA
+1438 NLVAVGVA
-1446 LLALAGNLI
+1446 LLALAGNLAI
-1455 VLLAAAAVAQV
+1455 LLAAGALANV
-1466 VSGGLTLLS
+1466 VSGGLAIL
-1475 ATLISFGV
+1475 AGTLISFGV
-1483 SAILASTSILIAGV
+1483 SAILAASSVLIAGL
-1497 GFLAFAM
+1497 GFLAFVM
-1504 AIKELVAIAPAAFKV
+1504 AIKELVAIAPTAFKTL
-1519 IVDSFVT
+1519 VDSFVN
-1526 LVTSLAEKSPLIV
+1526 LVTSLAANSPLIV
-1539 ASFVKM
+1539 SSFVKM
-1545 GMEMING
+1545 GLEMING
-1552 ARQLIPAF
+1552 ARQLIPEF

-1578 APELVKTSVEMLVEM
+1578 APEMIKTTVEMLVEM

-1626 KGDLIPAITK
+1626 KGDLIPAITE
-1636 LFEEIA
+1636 LFKVIAEIF
-1642 TIVSALIK
+1642 TSLIK
-1650 GFIGPVLNSIAEALE
+1650 GFIGPVLNAIAE
-1665 PAFQVIADILTQ
+1665 V
-1677 LAPALT
+1677 LT
-1683 PIIEIIGNVLT
+1683 PVRDFIITWVQEIGPILQPFFEAFMSA
-1694 VLIENLPGILQP
+1694 LKALFEALPGIIQP
-1706 IADTIKVLV
+1706 LAEAIIATVTAIADVVRSLADTIIAVV
-1715 DGIVAALEILAP
+1715 GGIETV
-1727 VVDTIVNGI
+1727 VNGI
-1736 VTIIQT
+1736 VEIFRIVGETIQAWIQG
-1742 LAPIVQSV
+1742 V
-1750 VDTIIIA
+1750 VD
-1757 LEILGQIFTT
+1757 
-1767 IGEVIK
+1767 VIN
-1773 SVIQGIVDTINAVAN
+1773 GIAN

-1802 GIDNIFVTVGNN
+1802 GVDNIFVSFGNN
-1814 IKTTL
+1814 VKTTL
-1819 EAVGTVVES
+1819 EGVSNVIKTFAEG
-1828 VGTAIKTALE
+1828 IKTALE

-1854 LDGVADVIRAVG
+1854 LDGVADVIKAVG

-1877 LLGEG
+1877 LFGEG
-1882 IKLIGEHGLSAAAG
+1882 VKLVGDYGASAATGLASLTVEVAKLGASAYAGNLQGFTKDIKDLATACTSLAGSVGGLSATATAMNMISVSASLLSG
-1896 LGAFATEALKLA
+1896 TLPTVNTAF
-1908 GIGKLGLGGTINDL
+1908 
-1922 EKLGTTL
+1922 TTMSTSMT
-1929 GTLSTGA
+1929 TLSTSITPVSTAFTGLIA
-1936 SVLVSLSAGFSM
+1936 PVTALMTTLTSVSAVFMNLNMQFQMLSLGMSALDASM
-1948 LSISVTTLSS
+1948 LGIQNGVTLLSS
-1958 SIPIVNTSFESLGT
+1958 SF
-1972 SLSTISGYIGP
+1972 
-1983 VATAFQQLAI
+1983 TAMPA
-1993 PIQQLQSSL
+1993 
-2002 TVVATAF
+2002 
-2009 IMFAAQIMMVS
+2009 
-2020 TSLQTVTMAFTNI
+2020 
-2033 QNGITLLSTA
+2033 
-2043 FSILNP
+2043 
-2049 IIEQFS
+2049 IIELFNQS
-2055 QLLIQTQ
+2055 LITTQQT
-2062 WDLQDF
+2062 LTTF
-2068 FTALSTST
+2068 FAELTNSS
-2076 TGFTILAQAAM
+2076 TGFATLSQAAM
-2087 VGMMQMQMAVQMGMM
+2087 EGMMQMQMAVQTGMM
-2102 NVQTVM
+2102 NIQTVM

-2117 AVFAGF
+2117 AVFTGF

-2130 TTSMTSVSAAVQTG
+2130 TMSMTSVSTAVQTG
-2144 MLGVVNSIS
+2144 MLGVVTAIS

-2159 ATATSVAFSGIS
+2159 ATATSTEFSGIS
-2171 TAIQSSI
+2171 SAIQTSI

-2208 QMNATVNQIIS
+2208 QMNATVNQIIG
-2219 TMMSIMSSSISSGMS
+2219 TMMSAMSSSISSGMS
-2234 ASASLVSSG
+2234 SASSLVSSG
-2243 MSYIISI
+2243 MSSIISI
-2250 VSSYNGSARSAGYN
+2250 VSSYSGSARSAGYN

-2333 KMVDEVTDSFDK
+2333 KMVDEVTDSFGK

-2350 ADSVVSQGNIFANVV
+2350 ADSVVSQGDVFANVV

-2414 STPTPLYGVPQQSNT
+2414 STPTPLYGVPQQTST

>member
-33 MKKAFSKVS
+33 MKKAFSKVN

-78 FTRSAKGIDMSG
+78 FNRSAKGIDMSS

-124 NHQGFPNSIRSID
+124 NHQGFPNSIKSID
-137 GLNTKVAGFDVSP
+137 GLNSKVSGFDASP

-435 VLEITRSLGNYRNA
+435 VLGITRSLGNYRNA

-462 LFNSIKNSFEIVFG
+462 FFNTIKNSFEIVFG

-512 IKNNTYLFTTINAI
+512 IKNNTYLFSTINAI

-537 GFIFQQVGR
+537 GWIFSKVGQ
-546 GIKTVG
+546 GISSVG
-552 RDSGSILMPL
+552 KASGSVLMPL
-562 RTAADSIARF
+562 RTAADAIARF
-572 MEALRSNDNAH
+572 MEALRSNENAH
-583 IIFYHIGKTI
+583 LIFYHIGKTI

-606 VIFVIKDILRG
+606 VIFVIKDILKG
-617 FSQFGN
+617 FSKFGES
-623 NKGLVTVATTLSD
+623 KGLVTVATTLSD
-636 VTGKMLTFVKAI
+636 VTGKLLTFVKAI

-667 VLGAISNAFSGVFS
+667 VLSAISNAFSGVFS

-701 GIFNKVG
+701 GIFNKAG
-708 GALANVINNIG
+708 GALANIINNIG

-741 AAFVSFDVAS
+741 DAFVSFDVAS

-767 FKNSKG
+767 FKNS
-773 NIVDKV
+773 NNSIVDLV
-779 FDKFK
+779 FEKFK
-784 EMFSGGKEQATG
+784 AMFGGGKEQAKG

-816 QSVKIGS
+816 QSIKIGS
-823 LVMIAVALGIL
+823 LVLIAVALGIL

-870 TAAQNIPKG
+870 TAAQSIPKG

-896 AMMALSKI
+896 AMVALSKI
-904 DSDKMDEAVG
+904 DADKMDEAVG
-914 GILVLI
+914 GIVVLI
-920 TAMVKVMEKMD
+920 TAMVKVMEKME
-931 KLKGT
+931 KIKNT

-944 AFAIALRILVWSVK
+944 AFAISLRILVWSVK
-958 ALAKLEPEKLA
+958 ALAKLEPEKMA
-969 QGMTGVLVL
+969 QGIGGVLVL
-978 MYALV
+978 MYGLV
-983 KVSKAMQDVK
+983 KVSKSMQDIK
-993 VSPKSMGAMMMFVLS
+993 LSPKSMGALMMFVLS
-1008 LRLLVWSV
+1008 LRMLVWSV

-1023 MMQMGASVVAV
+1023 IMHMAASVVAV
-1034 VVLLKALSSAANS
+1034 AVLLKALSSAANS

-1062 AFALSTRILVNAVA
+1062 TFALSARILASAVS
-1076 VLAQFDIDR
+1076 VLANLDLAR
-1085 MAASAGMVGLLL
+1085 MAASAGMLGILLVV
-1097 IALSEATRN
+1097 LSEATRN
-1106 LKGTKVDI
+1106 LKDTKVDI
-1114 SAIMSLIVFA
+1114 SAMMTLITFA
-1124 GSAYILAKSVEVLV
+1124 GSAYILAKSIEVLA
-1138 NLPLKEMIVSVGVVE
+1138 NLPLKEMIASVVVVE

-1163 RVVSKAKV
+1163 RVASKAKV

-1183 GSIYLIVQSM
+1183 ASIYLIVQSM
-1193 IPLASMPLT
+1193 IPLAAMPLT
-1202 AIAKS
+1202 SIVKS
-1207 LGSVAIIAAGLIGV
+1207 LGTVALIAAGLIGV
-1221 SYIMNKVK
+1221 SYIMNRVK
-1229 MNAKA
+1229 MNPKA
-1234 IGSIVVLTMALVVI
+1234 IGSLIILTSALTVI
-1248 SRSLMQLAT
+1248 SNNLMKLAG

-1264 AAGAAIAAVM
+1264 AAGGAIAAVM

-1404 ILSKFGSIGGAA
+1404 ILSKFGSFSGAG
-1416 QLVILGAGLMA
+1416 QLVLLGVGLMA
-1427 LTVPIMLLSSL
+1427 IAVPIMLLSTL
-1438 NLIAVGVA
+1438 NLVAVGVA
-1446 LLALAGNLI
+1446 LLALAGNLAI
-1455 VLLAAAAVAQV
+1455 LLAAGALANV
-1466 VSGGLTLLS
+1466 VSSGLAILS
-1475 ATLISFGV
+1475 GTLISFGV
-1483 SAILASTSILIAGV
+1483 SAILAASSVLIAGL
-1497 GFLAFAM
+1497 GFLAFVM
-1504 AIKELVAIAPAAFKV
+1504 AIKELVAIAPAAFKTL
-1519 IVDSFVT
+1519 VDSFVT
-1526 LVTSLAEKSPLIV
+1526 LVTSLAANSPLIV

-1552 ARQLIPAF
+1552 ARQLIPEF
-1560 IRLGFDLIIAFLA
+1560 VRLGFDLLIGLIA

-1626 KGDLIPAITK
+1626 KGDLIPAITE
-1636 LFEEIA
+1636 LFKVIAEIF
-1642 TIVSALIK
+1642 TALIK
-1650 GFIGPVLNSIAEALE
+1650 GFIGPVLNAIAE
-1665 PAFQVIADILTQ
+1665 V
-1677 LAPALT
+1677 LT
-1683 PIIEIIGNVLT
+1683 PVRDFIITWVQEIGPILQPFFEAFMSA
-1694 VLIENLPGILQP
+1694 LKALFEALPGIIQP
-1706 IADTIKVLV
+1706 IADAIIA
-1715 DGIVAALEILAP
+1715 IVNAIADVIRSLA
-1727 VVDTIVNGI
+1727 DTIIAIVGGIETVVNGI
-1736 VTIIQT
+1736 VEVFRIVGETIQAWIQG
-1742 LAPIVQSV
+1742 V
-1750 VDTIIIA
+1750 VDVINGIA
-1757 LEILGQIFTT
+1757 
-1767 IGEVIK
+1767 
-1773 SVIQGIVDTINAVAN
+1773 SVISSVGSAIKDVLEGVGTVFTS
-1788 VITATGDSIRYVLE
+1788 VGDSIKTALE
-1802 GIDNIFVTVGNN
+1802 GVS
-1814 IKTTL
+1814 
-1819 EAVGTVVES
+1819 TVVES

-1854 LDGVADVIRAVG
+1854 LDGVADIIRAVG

-1882 IKLIGEHGLSAAAG
+1882 IKLIGDNGASAATG
-1896 LGAFATEALKLA
+1896 LAAFTVEALKLA
-1908 GIGKLGLGGTINDL
+1908 GVGKLGLGGTVKDL
-1922 EKLGTTL
+1922 DTLSKSLTTL
-1929 GTLSTGA
+1929 GAGA
-1936 SVLVSLSAGFSM
+1936 SVLVALSSGFAMLAVSM
-1948 LSISVTTLSS
+1948 TTLSTTM
-1958 SIPIVNTSFESLGT
+1958 PAVNTAFTTMSTSMTTLSTSITPVSTAFTSLIAPVTVLMTTLTSVSAVFMNLNMQFQLLSLG
-1972 SLSTISGYIGP
+1972 
-1983 VATAFQQLAI
+1983 
-1993 PIQQLQSSL
+1993 
-2002 TVVATAF
+2002 
-2009 IMFAAQIMMVS
+2009 MAALNASM
-2020 TSLQTVTMAFTNI
+2020 LGI
-2033 QNGITLLSTA
+2033 QNGVTLLSSSFTA
-2043 FSILNP
+2043 MP
-2049 IIEQFS
+2049 AIIELFNQS
-2055 QLLIQTQ
+2055 LITTQQTMNT
-2062 WDLQDF
+2062 F
-2068 FTALSTST
+2068 FMELANSS
-2076 TGFTILAQAAM
+2076 TGFATLSQAAM
-2087 VGMMQMQMAVQMGMM
+2087 EGMMQMQMAVQTGML

-2117 AVFAGF
+2117 AVFTGF

-2208 QMNATVNQIIS
+2208 QMNSTVNQIIS
-2219 TMMSIMSSSISSGMS
+2219 TMMSAMSSSISSGMS
-2234 ASASLVSSG
+2234 SAASRVSSG
-2243 MSYIISI
+2243 MSSIISI

-2333 KMVDEVTDSFDK
+2333 KMVDEVTDSFGK

-2350 ADSVVSQGNIFANVV
+2350 ADSVVTQGDVFANAV

-2437 SKKEYS
+2437 SNKEYS

-2449 TGGKPVNTKELAREI
+2449 TGGKPVNAKELAREI

-2474 SRRGKGE
+2474 RRRGKGE
-2481 EVFW
+2481 EVLW

>member
-33 MKKAFSKVS
+33 MKKAFSKVN

-78 FTRSAKGIDMSG
+78 FNRSAKGIDMSS

-102 ASKTATTSSILS
+102 ASKTVTTSSILS

-124 NHQGFPNSIRSID
+124 NHQGFPNSIKSID
-137 GLNTKVAGFDVSP
+137 GLNSKVSGFDASP

-196 DGLAEYKNKLGSI
+196 DGLSEYKNKLGSI

-435 VLEITRSLGNYRNA
+435 VLGITRSLGNYRNA

-457 GGQEA
+457 GGQET
-462 LFNSIKNSFEIVFG
+462 LFNTIKNSFEIVFG

-498 FYGFT
+498 FFGFT

-512 IKNNTYLFTTINAI
+512 IKNNTYLFSTINAI

-537 GFIFQQVGR
+537 GWIFSKVGQ
-546 GIKTVG
+546 GISSVG
-552 RDSGSILMPL
+552 KSAGSVLMPL
-562 RTAADSIARF
+562 RTAADAIARF
-572 MEALRSNDNAH
+572 MEALRSNENAH
-583 IIFYHIGKTI
+583 LIFYHIGKTI

-606 VIFVIKDILRG
+606 VIFVIKDILKG
-617 FSQFGN
+617 FSKFGES
-623 NKGLVTVATTLSD
+623 KGLVTVATTLSD
-636 VTGKMLTFVKAI
+636 VTGKLLTFVKAI

-667 VLGAISNAFSGVFS
+667 VLSAISNAFSGVFS

-701 GIFNKVG
+701 GIFNKAG
-708 GALANVINNIG
+708 GALANIINNIG

-741 AAFVSFDVAS
+741 DAFVSFDVAS

-767 FKNSKG
+767 FKNS
-773 NIVDKV
+773 NNSIVDLV
-779 FDKFK
+779 FEKFK
-784 EMFSGGKEQATG
+784 AMFGGGKEQAKG

-816 QSVKIGS
+816 QSIKIGS
-823 LVMIAVALGIL
+823 LVLIAVALGIL

-870 TAAQNIPKG
+870 TAAQSIPKG

-896 AMMALSKI
+896 AMVALSKI
-904 DSDKMDEAVG
+904 DADKMDEAVG
-914 GILVLI
+914 GIVVLI
-920 TAMVKVMEKMD
+920 TAMVKVMEKME
-931 KLKGT
+931 KIKNT

-944 AFAIALRILVWSVK
+944 AFAISLRILVWSVK
-958 ALAKLEPEKLA
+958 ALAKLEPEKMA
-969 QGMTGVLVL
+969 QGIGGVLVL
-978 MYALV
+978 MYSLV
-983 KVSKAMQDVK
+983 KVSKAMQDIK
-993 VSPKSMGAMMMFVLS
+993 LSPKSMGALMMFVLS
-1008 LRLLVWSV
+1008 LRMLVWSV

-1023 MMQMGASVVAV
+1023 MMHMAASVVAV

-1062 AFALSTRILVNAVA
+1062 TFALSARILVNAVA
-1076 VLAQFDIDR
+1076 VLAHLDMAR
-1085 MAASAGMVGLLL
+1085 MAASAGMLGILLVV
-1097 IALSEATRN
+1097 LSEATRN
-1106 LKGTKVDI
+1106 LKDTKVDI
-1114 SAIMSLIVFA
+1114 SAMMTLITFA
-1124 GSAYILAKSVEVLV
+1124 GTAYILAKSIEVLA

-1176 MSLIGIG
+1176 LSLIGIG
-1183 GSIYLIVQSM
+1183 GAIYLIVQSM
-1193 IPLASMPLT
+1193 LPLAAMPLT
-1202 AIAKS
+1202 SIAKS
-1207 LGSVAIIAAGLIGV
+1207 LGTVALIAAGLIGV

-1229 MNAKA
+1229 MNVKA
-1234 IGSIVVLTMALVVI
+1234 IGSIVVLTTALTVI
-1248 SRSLMQLAT
+1248 SNNLMKLAT
-1257 LNWASLA
+1257 VNWASLA
-1264 AAGAAIAAVM
+1264 AAGGAISAVM

-1326 ATAMTAVTVTIGI
+1326 GVAMAAITVTIGI

-1366 LNQAGTALASVAAH
+1366 LNQAGTALAAVAAH

-1404 ILSKFGSIGGAA
+1404 ILSKFGSFSGAG
-1416 QLVILGAGLMA
+1416 QLVLLGVGLMA
-1427 LTVPIMLLSSL
+1427 IAVPIMLLSTL
-1438 NLIAVGVA
+1438 NLVAVGVA
-1446 LLALAGNLI
+1446 LLALAGNLAI
-1455 VLLAAAAVAQV
+1455 LLAAGALANV
-1466 VSGGLTLLS
+1466 VSSGLAILS
-1475 ATLISFGV
+1475 GTLISFGV
-1483 SAILASTSILIAGV
+1483 SAILAASSVLIAGL
-1497 GFLAFAM
+1497 GFLAFVM
-1504 AIKELVAIAPAAFKV
+1504 AIKELVAIAPAAFKTL
-1519 IVDSFVT
+1519 VDSFVT
-1526 LVTSLAEKSPLIV
+1526 LVTSLAANSPLIV

-1545 GMEMING
+1545 GMVMING
-1552 ARQLIPAF
+1552 ARQLIPEF
-1560 IRLGFDLIIAFLA
+1560 VRLGFDLLIGLIA

-1626 KGDLIPAITK
+1626 KGDLIPAITE
-1636 LFEEIA
+1636 LFKVIAEIF
-1642 TIVSALIK
+1642 TALIK
-1650 GFIGPVLNSIAEALE
+1650 GFIGPVLNAIAE
-1665 PAFQVIADILTQ
+1665 V
-1677 LAPALT
+1677 LT
-1683 PIIEIIGNVLT
+1683 PVRDFIITWVQEIGPILQPFFEAFMSA
-1694 VLIENLPGILQP
+1694 LKALFEALPGIIQP
-1706 IADTIKVLV
+1706 LAEAIIATVNAIADVIRSLADTIIAIVG
-1715 DGIVAALEILAP
+1715 GIETV
-1727 VVDTIVNGI
+1727 VNGI
-1736 VTIIQT
+1736 VEVFRIVGETIQAWIQG
-1742 LAPIVQSV
+1742 V
-1750 VDTIIIA
+1750 VD
-1757 LEILGQIFTT
+1757 
-1767 IGEVIK
+1767 VIN
-1773 SVIQGIVDTINAVAN
+1773 GIAN

-1802 GIDNIFVTVGNN
+1802 GVDNIFVSFGNN
-1814 IKTTL
+1814 VKTTL
-1819 EAVGTVVES
+1819 EGVSNIIKTFAEG
-1828 VGTAIKTALE
+1828 IKTALE

-1877 LLGEG
+1877 LFGEG
-1882 IKLIGEHGLSAAAG
+1882 VKLVGDYGASAATGLASLTVEVSKLGASAYAGNLQGFTKDIKDLATACTSLAGSVGGLSATATAMNMISVSASLLSG
-1896 LGAFATEALKLA
+1896 TLPTVNTAF
-1908 GIGKLGLGGTINDL
+1908 
-1922 EKLGTTL
+1922 TTMSTSMT
-1929 GTLSTGA
+1929 TLST
-1936 SVLVSLSAGFSM
+1936 SVTPVSTAFTSLIAPVTALMTTLTSVSAVFMNLNMQFQMLSLGMSALDASM
-1948 LSISVTTLSS
+1948 LGIQNGVTLLSS
-1958 SIPIVNTSFESLGT
+1958 S
-1972 SLSTISGYIGP
+1972 
-1983 VATAFQQLAI
+1983 
-1993 PIQQLQSSL
+1993 
-2002 TVVATAF
+2002 
-2009 IMFAAQIMMVS
+2009 
-2020 TSLQTVTMAFTNI
+2020 
-2033 QNGITLLSTA
+2033 
-2043 FSILNP
+2043 FSAMP
-2049 IIEQFS
+2049 AIIELFNQS
-2055 QLLIQTQ
+2055 LITTQQTMNT
-2062 WDLQDF
+2062 F
-2068 FTALSTST
+2068 FMELTNSS
-2076 TGFTILAQAAM
+2076 TGFATLSQAAM
-2087 VGMMQMQMAVQMGMM
+2087 EGMMQMQMAVQTGMI
-2102 NVQTVM
+2102 NIQTVM

-2117 AVFAGF
+2117 AVFTGF

-2130 TTSMTSVSAAVQTG
+2130 TMSMTSVSTAVQTG
-2144 MLGVVNSIS
+2144 MLGVVTAIS
-2153 TSMQSV
+2153 MSMQSV
-2159 ATATSVAFSGIS
+2159 ATATSTAFSGIS
-2171 TAIQSSI
+2171 TAIQTSI

-2201 EIQNSFT
+2201 EIQSSFT
-2208 QMNATVNQIIS
+2208 QMNATVNQIVS
-2219 TMMSIMSSSISSGMS
+2219 TMMAAMSSSISSGMNS
-2234 ASASLVSSG
+2234 AASRVSSG
-2243 MSYIISI
+2243 MSSIIGI
-2250 VSSYNGSARSAGYN
+2250 VSSYSGSARSAGYN

-2327 IGDAMP
+2327 VGDAMP
-2333 KMVDEVTDSFDK
+2333 KMVDEVTDSFGK

-2350 ADSVVSQGNIFANVV
+2350 ADSVVSQGDVFANAV

-2370 GISDMLDV
+2370 SVSDMLDV

-2383 NYAPTITP
+2383 SYAPTITP

-2481 EVFW
+2481 EVLW